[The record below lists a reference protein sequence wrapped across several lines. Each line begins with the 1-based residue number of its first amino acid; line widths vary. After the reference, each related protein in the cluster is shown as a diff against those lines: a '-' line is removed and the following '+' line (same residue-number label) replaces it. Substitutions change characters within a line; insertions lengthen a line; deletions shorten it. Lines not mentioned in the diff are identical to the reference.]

1 MTKQLSV
8 NHVRLITAT
17 LAAALLAGC
26 SASAQSPSA
35 TQNVAVEAVAAVAT
49 PQATVAPVTLSEPS
63 IAPSPVA
70 VATPGAAASVE
81 PTAAAATASVA
92 PVATAAPTAAPS
104 AQPTAAPTV
113 AAKAQFTTVGVT
125 LLDTSIKL
133 DKTSI
138 PFGTVTLN
146 IKNSGSV
153 LHQLIIL
160 RTDIP
165 QNQIPASTTQP
176 GTMQEPGL
184 VMQSQTI
191 AVGASSTLTL
201 TLGAGNYVL
210 MCNQPAHYLI
220 GMHTGFAIY

>member
-1 MTKQLSV
+1 MTKQLTV

-35 TQNVAVEAVAAVAT
+35 TPNVAALAVATT
-49 PQATVAPVTLSEPS
+49 PQATVAPAVASAQSS
-63 IAPSPVA
+63 IAPSPVT
-70 VATPGAAASVE
+70 VAAPSTAASVE
-81 PTAAAATASVA
+81 PTAAATAA
-92 PVATAAPTAAPS
+92 PLAPAATAAPTAAPS

-113 AAKAQFTTVGVT
+113 AAKAQFTSVGVT

-153 LHQLIIL
+153 LHQLVIL

>member
-1 MTKQLSV
+1 MTKQLST

-26 SASAQSPSA
+26 GASVQSPSA
-35 TQNVAVEAVAAVAT
+35 TPNATVAAVAT
-49 PQATVAPVTLSEPS
+49 SQATVAPAIASVQPS
-63 IAPSPVA
+63 TAPSPVA
-70 VATPGAAASVE
+70 AATPSAAASVE
-81 PTAAAATASVA
+81 PTATATTPSLA
-92 PVATAAPTAAPS
+92 PVATAAPTAVPS
-104 AQPTAAPTV
+104 TQPSAAPTV
-113 AAKAQFTTVGVT
+113 APKAQFTSVGVT

-153 LHQLIIL
+153 LHQLIVL

-191 AVGASSTLTL
+191 AVGASSSLTL